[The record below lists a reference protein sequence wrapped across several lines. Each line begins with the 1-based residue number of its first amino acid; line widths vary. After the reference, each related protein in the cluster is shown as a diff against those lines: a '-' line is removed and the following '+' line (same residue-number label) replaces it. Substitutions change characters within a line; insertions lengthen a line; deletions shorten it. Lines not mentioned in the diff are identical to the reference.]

1 MVFVFFGFWFGQWMV
16 DWTWHW
22 MPVTTEGRL
31 SALTY
36 RDELLQPVAI
46 LHLGSLVSPLIH
58 RCKLPVW
65 QRGVSL
71 FFHVLKKYLWPSFCF
86 SHAVLKKM
94 NFDFIWC
101 SCHKLIP
108 QLPLWCTCQ
117 ASLCALLLIG
127 WVALLPW
134 HLVATATRSL
144 APIHHPD
151 QDWHLMTSSL
161 PIRQAC
167 CYYECPSVYHFQL
180 SSGGFKNRCSSNWN
194 GE

>member
-1 MVFVFFGFWFGQWMV
+1 M
-16 DWTWHW
+16 
-22 MPVTTEGRL
+22 
-31 SALTY
+31 
-36 RDELLQPVAI
+36 
-46 LHLGSLVSPLIH
+46 HLFIHSCLCNDLVSWDNLC
-58 RCKLPVW
+58 CKV
-65 QRGVSL
+65 
-71 FFHVLKKYLWPSFCF
+71 VLKKTQ
-86 SHAVLKKM
+86 

-108 QLPLWCTCQ
+108 QLPLRCTCQ
-117 ASLCALLLIG
+117 ASLCPLLLIG

-167 CYYECPSVYHFQL
+167 CYYECPSVCHFQL
-180 SSGGFKNRCSSNWN
+180 SSGGFKNWCSRKWN
-194 GE
+194 GELKKKNEKRPLIIHSHPAKK